1 MCKGCALGKNANVIF
16 PSRESRSKGI
26 LDLINSNVSGP
37 MSVASVQG
45 ALYYV
50 TFIDDFSRKFSIFF
64 MKTKDKVFN
73 RFLKFKA

>member
-1 MCKGCALGKNANVIF
+1 
-16 PSRESRSKGI
+16 

-73 RFLKFKA
+73 RFLESKA